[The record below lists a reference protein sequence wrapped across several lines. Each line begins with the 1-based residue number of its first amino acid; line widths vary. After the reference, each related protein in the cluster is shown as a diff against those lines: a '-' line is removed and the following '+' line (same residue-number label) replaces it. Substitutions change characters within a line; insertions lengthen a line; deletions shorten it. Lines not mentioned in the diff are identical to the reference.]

1 MCPVCRR
8 SITVTA
14 AGLVRVHG
22 PVSARC
28 AGSREVPCADPCP
41 ATDVDVDI
49 VASHVVAA
57 VDGSD
62 GRRGEGAVD
71 GSDGGSGAMG
81 LMVGDGSGGG
91 RGEGAVDGSV
101 GGREDGT
108 VDGSDG
114 GRGDNAVYG
123 FTGEGGDG
131 ADGGSAGKCECGGR
145 TDNVVSAGEG
155 DGGGGAVVGTAGE
168 GGGGAVVGS
177 AREGQGGGG
186 AVAGSTGECGSGVV
200 VGSTSTSQPA
210 TTTTRALCT
219 HQHVSTSSRTYTHAS
234 QVDAGLQDCSTS
246 MGTDATFEVSRVCTV
261 VQATTNHQLGN
272 RLPNMDDILT
282 EYRPATIANFSW
294 SGIGA
299 DAFTSDLDRAYSE
312 VCGWKRNIFTLP
324 SGGSSKA
331 FVAET
336 ARLLSAFATH
346 SALESVA
353 LKACMVMPALI
364 LQKPHKNSKS
374 HENLKCVTR
383 RMELWK
389 SGDISAL
396 LHECRAIQRLLSKPS
411 KRSAQPED
419 DAACR
424 GFTRQMLLGNVKG
437 ALRCLS
443 QSTKGGVLP
452 LTADCGDGKTT
463 LEALRDKHPAAS
475 PIPDGDVLLHGPI
488 EVMDPVIF
496 ERMDAKFMRT
506 IALDLTGAAG
516 VSGLDSSA
524 WRRMCCSFGGASST
538 LCAAIAATARRV
550 ATEYVDP
557 STISPLLSG
566 RLIPLDKNPG
576 VRPIGIGEVLRRF
589 LAKAV
594 IRVVRS
600 DIQAA
605 AGCLQV
611 CAGHESGA
619 EAAIHAM
626 SGFFKEEECHGI
638 LLVDATNAFN
648 ALNRRV
654 MLRNVQVLCPSV
666 SVIVINFYR
675 QPASLYVHGE
685 IIQSLEGTTQG
696 DPLAMPVYAIAVT
709 PIISALAIAHR
720 TVCQIWYA
728 DDSAAGGL
736 LPGVRQWWQSLCDLG
751 PLYGYHPNASKT
763 WLVVK
768 PQHLAVAC
776 KIFAGTGVQITD
788 TGRPYLGAAIG
799 AEEFQRAY
807 MADKVD
813 TWCEELHMLALFAT
827 SDPQSALAAFSHV
840 LCHKWTYWMRTMSSD
855 MVDFSRL
862 EDIIVQ
868 EFLPCITGMPP
879 LSQKNR
885 LLLSLPTRLGGLGVS
900 CPSSVAPLQ
909 RATSMAVSSQL
920 QHAILQQSQLLD
932 LDTEFIQAAKLEGR
946 AALRALWSNTTAT
959 VTESLNARELRVLE
973 ANCDRGASAWLSCL
987 PIAAHG
993 FSLDRRSFQ
1002 DALAARYSWPVQGL
1016 PDTCLCGAAFT
1027 VDHGMIC
1034 RRGGFPII
1042 RHNHVR
1048 DYFAALLAK
1057 VCNAVETE
1065 PLLQPLAGETL
1076 PAAANT
1082 DREARVDVKGRGLW
1096 SMHEDA
1102 FFDIRVFYPC
1112 ASSYMAKSLPATYRW
1127 HEEQKKAAYGE
1138 RIRQVERGYFSPLVF
1153 SSVGG
1158 AGGEAKNVLKRV
1170 VSRIAS
1176 AAGEPYSICMGRVRC
1191 ELGFSLV
1198 RDSVMMLRGSRR
1210 KMVFS
1215 HHPSDLLQH
1224 ESRMQV

>member
-1 MCPVCRR
+1 MAARRRQALSVCPVCSR

-22 PVSARC
+22 PVSDRC
-28 AGSREVPCADPCP
+28 AGSREAPCADPCP
-41 ATDVDVDI
+41 ETEVDVDV

-71 GSDGGSGAMG
+71 GSDGGRGAMC

-123 FTGEGGDG
+123 FTGEGSDG
-131 ADGGSAGKCECGGR
+131 ADGGSAGKCECGGG
-145 TDNVVSAGEG
+145 TDNV
-155 DGGGGAVVGTAGE
+155 
-168 GGGGAVVGS
+168 
-177 AREGQGGGG
+177 
-186 AVAGSTGECGSGVV
+186 
-200 VGSTSTSQPA
+200 
-210 TTTTRALCT
+210 
-219 HQHVSTSSRTYTHAS
+219 
-234 QVDAGLQDCSTS
+234 QDCSTS
-246 MGTDATFEVSRVCTV
+246 MGTDATFEVSLVCTV

-272 RLPNMDDILT
+272 RLPNMDNILT

-294 SGIGA
+294 SGIGV
-299 DAFTSDLDRAYSE
+299 DAFTSALDLAYSE
-312 VCGWKRNIFTLP
+312 VCGWKRNIFMLP

-336 ARLLSAFATH
+336 AGLLSAFATH

-353 LKACMVMPALI
+353 LKTCMVMPALI

-396 LHECRAIQRLLSKPS
+396 LHECRAIQRLLSNPS

-424 GFTRQMLLGNVKG
+424 GFTCQMLLGNVKG

-524 WRRMCCSFGGASST
+524 WRRMYCSIGGASSP
-538 LCAAIAATARRV
+538 LCAAIAATARQV

-557 STISPLLSG
+557 STISLLLSG
-566 RLIPLDKNPG
+566 CLIPLDKNPG
-576 VRPIGIGEVLRRF
+576 VRPIGIGEILRRF

-594 IRVVRS
+594 IWVVRS

-605 AGCLQV
+605 AGCLQL

-648 ALNRRV
+648 ALNRHV
-654 MLRNVQVLCPSV
+654 MLWNIQVLCPSV

-728 DDSAAGGL
+728 DDSAAGTSAGSATMVAITL
-736 LPGVRQWWQSLCDLG
+736 RFGPTLWLPPECIQDL
-751 PLYGYHPNASKT
+751 ARS
-763 WLVVK
+763 
-768 PQHLAVAC
+768 QA
-776 KIFAGTGVQITD
+776 
-788 TGRPYLGAAIG
+788 
-799 AEEFQRAY
+799 
-807 MADKVD
+807 
-813 TWCEELHMLALFAT
+813 AT
-827 SDPQSALAAFSHV
+827 SG
-840 LCHKWTYWMRTMSSD
+840 
-855 MVDFSRL
+855 SRL
-862 EDIIVQ
+862 Q
-868 EFLPCITGMPP
+868 NLCW
-879 LSQKNR
+879 
-885 LLLSLPTRLGGLGVS
+885 
-900 CPSSVAPLQ
+900 
-909 RATSMAVSSQL
+909 
-920 QHAILQQSQLLD
+920 H
-932 LDTEFIQAAKLEGR
+932 
-946 AALRALWSNTTAT
+946 
-959 VTESLNARELRVLE
+959 
-973 ANCDRGASAWLSCL
+973 
-987 PIAAHG
+987 
-993 FSLDRRSFQ
+993 RS
-1002 DALAARYSWPVQGL
+1002 
-1016 PDTCLCGAAFT
+1016 PD
-1027 VDHGMIC
+1027 H
-1034 RRGGFPII
+1034 
-1042 RHNHVR
+1042 
-1048 DYFAALLAK
+1048 
-1057 VCNAVETE
+1057 
-1065 PLLQPLAGETL
+1065 
-1076 PAAANT
+1076 
-1082 DREARVDVKGRGLW
+1082 
-1096 SMHEDA
+1096 
-1102 FFDIRVFYPC
+1102 
-1112 ASSYMAKSLPATYRW
+1112 
-1127 HEEQKKAAYGE
+1127 
-1138 RIRQVERGYFSPLVF
+1138 
-1153 SSVGG
+1153 
-1158 AGGEAKNVLKRV
+1158 
-1170 VSRIAS
+1170 
-1176 AAGEPYSICMGRVRC
+1176 
-1191 ELGFSLV
+1191 
-1198 RDSVMMLRGSRR
+1198 
-1210 KMVFS
+1210 
-1215 HHPSDLLQH
+1215 
-1224 ESRMQV
+1224 